1 MSPTSYRTAPPRV
14 VKTPYGT
21 ERNGLIATS
30 HSSPIGSHDR
40 CTVATMSNLT
50 GPFDTGK
57 LARIAPGSVTV
68 TIART
73 IAPGKGDAFVIW
85 CDEMLAA
92 VQQSPGCL
100 GATVLHPGVDSD
112 AYQMVFRFI
121 DALHLRRWERSQ
133 RREELLSQVDEM
145 ILTERITVTAGTD
158 EFFIAQGN
166 SDRHRTKYGKFVA
179 DIAWVYPMSL
189 IITVVLAPLIA
200 SMTLWQ
206 RVLVTTLFF
215 AVTKKFG
222 LGPMRRYWRRRHML
236 PQNSTQR

>member
-1 MSPTSYRTAPPRV
+1 M
-14 VKTPYGT
+14 TPYGT
-21 ERNGLIATS
+21 ERNGLLATS
-30 HSSPIGSHDR
+30 HSSPIGCHDR
-40 CTVATMSNLT
+40 CTVANMSNLT

-73 IAPGKGDAFVIW
+73 IAPGKGDAFVVW

-100 GATVLHPGVDSD
+100 GAAVLHPGVDSD

-133 RREELLSQVDEM
+133 RREELLSQVDEI

-166 SDRHRTKYGKFVA
+166 SERHRTKYGKFVA

-189 IITVVLAPLIA
+189 IIAVVLAPRIA
-200 SMTLWQ
+200 AMTIWQ

-222 LGPMRRYWRRRHML
+222 IGPMRRYWRRRHML
-236 PQNSTQR
+236 PQNLTQR

>member
-1 MSPTSYRTAPPRV
+1 
-14 VKTPYGT
+14 
-21 ERNGLIATS
+21 
-30 HSSPIGSHDR
+30 
-40 CTVATMSNLT
+40 MSNLT

>member
-1 MSPTSYRTAPPRV
+1 
-14 VKTPYGT
+14 
-21 ERNGLIATS
+21 
-30 HSSPIGSHDR
+30 
-40 CTVATMSNLT
+40 
-50 GPFDTGK
+50 
-57 LARIAPGSVTV
+57 
-68 TIART
+68 
-73 IAPGKGDAFVIW
+73 
-85 CDEMLAA
+85 
-92 VQQSPGCL
+92 
-100 GATVLHPGVDSD
+100 
-112 AYQMVFRFI
+112 
-121 DALHLRRWERSQ
+121 RRWERSQ

-166 SDRHRTKYGKFVA
+166 SERHRTKYGKFVA

-189 IITVVLAPLIA
+189 IITVVLAPRIA
-200 SMTLWQ
+200 TMTIWQ